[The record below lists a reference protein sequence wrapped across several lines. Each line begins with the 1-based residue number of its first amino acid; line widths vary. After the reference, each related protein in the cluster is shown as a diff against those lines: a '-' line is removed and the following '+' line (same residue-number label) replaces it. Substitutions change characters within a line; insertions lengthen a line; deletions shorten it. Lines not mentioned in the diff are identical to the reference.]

1 MRSRFALSIAGLAF
15 ALALAEVILRVMP
28 PLGPEFV
35 LAATLGELDNTAFKD
50 DVELKVVLAPSV
62 KASGFHTNSL
72 GIRGPHLAEKKS
84 GERRVLALGDSFTLG
99 MQVDDDETFSALLDQ
114 AMGDTVRILNAG
126 VPGYGTEQAIGLM
139 KRLVPITKADAVLLT
154 VYSGND
160 LRDNA
165 RWAVSPGMPT
175 TPPPVVAPPPQR
187 SSLTKFIGKHSRIV
201 AYALLYSDLKRQSDD
216 FRIEEFRD
224 EVAPFADRDALNP
237 LMPPTKAAMARF
249 ADACRDL
256 QVTCGVALIPPAYV
270 IHESRRA
277 STFEAFGLTYDPA
290 QIVRPGQAILG
301 SVRKPITTID
311 LTEALKLHADEQP
324 YLVFDPHFSAAG
336 HRIAASA
343 LKPFVTDLLGAQ

>member
-1 MRSRFALSIAGLAF
+1 
-15 ALALAEVILRVMP
+15 MP

-35 LAATLGELDNTAFKD
+35 LAATLGELDNSAFKD

-72 GIRGPHLAEKKS
+72 GIRGPSLAKKVP
-84 GERRVLALGDSFTLG
+84 GEQRVLAIGDSFTLG
-99 MQVDDDETFSALLDQ
+99 MQVDNDETFSALLDE
-114 AMGDTVRILNAG
+114 AMGSNVQILNAG

-139 KRLVPITKADAVLLT
+139 KRLVPSTEADAVLLT
-154 VYSGND
+154 AYSGND

-175 TPPPVVAPPPQR
+175 TPPPVKAPPPQR
-187 SSLTKFIGKHSRIV
+187 SSLTKFLGKHSRIV
-201 AYALLYSDLKRQSDD
+201 AYVLLYADLKRQADD

-224 EVAPFADRDALNP
+224 EVAPFTDRDALNP

-256 QVTCGVALIPPAYV
+256 QVSCGVALIPPAYV

-277 STFEAFGLTYDPA
+277 STFEAFGLKYDPT
-290 QIVRPGQAILG
+290 QIDQPGRAILG
-301 SVRKPITTID
+301 SVRKPIKTID
-311 LTEALKLHADEQP
+311 LTDALRRGADQQP
-324 YLVFDPHFSAAG
+324 YLVFDPHFSTAG

-343 LKPFVTDLLGAQ
+343 LEPFITDLLGNQ